1 MNPTTTITRV
11 LATTALFL
19 LASASHAHH
28 VWLEQDAQG
37 AKLYFGE
44 FGGNLRE
51 ASPGLLDR
59 FVKPVAH
66 RITPTG
72 AQPLDIRKTADGFA
86 LAGRAGPGESLVAEE
101 TAYPPSER
109 REGDK
114 TVRSLYA
121 PAARL
126 VTTLAAQPPLLTLD
140 LVPTGRQDAQ
150 GVQFQAFY
158 KGLPLA
164 KAKVTV
170 VTPSGWVREET
181 TDAQGHIAVQLP
193 WRGTYVLEMNHRDT
207 GPGQRANGD
216 TWDRAS
222 YVTSL
227 TVMQPDGLQS
237 LPAPPPAAPNKA
249 N

>member
-1 MNPTTTITRV
+1 MNPTIARI
-11 LATTALFL
+11 LATTALSL
-19 LASASHAHH
+19 LASAGQAHH

-59 FVKPVAH
+59 FIKPVAH
-66 RITPTG
+66 RVTAAG
-72 AQPLDIRKTADGFA
+72 AQPLEIRKTADGFA
-86 LAGRAGPGESLVAEE
+86 LGGRAAAGESIVAEE
-101 TAYPPSER
+101 TAWPVGER
-109 REGDK
+109 KDGDK
-114 TVRSLYA
+114 TIRSLYA

-126 VTTLAAQPPLLTLD
+126 VTTLAAQPPQLTLD

-158 KGLPLA
+158 KGQPLA
-164 KAKVTV
+164 KAKVEV
-170 VTPSGWVREET
+170 ITPAGWSRAET

-193 WRGTYVLEMNHRDT
+193 WSGTYVLEMSHRDAT
-207 GPGQRANGD
+207 PGQRADGES
-216 TWDRAS
+216 WDRAS

-227 TVMQPDGLQS
+227 TVMQADGLQP
-237 LPAPPPAAPNKA
+237 LPAPAPATPNRT